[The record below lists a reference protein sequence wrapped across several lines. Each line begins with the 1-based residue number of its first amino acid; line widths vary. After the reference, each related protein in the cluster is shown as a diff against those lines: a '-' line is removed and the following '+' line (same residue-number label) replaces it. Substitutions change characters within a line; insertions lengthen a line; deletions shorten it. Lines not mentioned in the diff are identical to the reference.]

1 MPQARGQG
9 GEVINRAR
17 ELRKRQTEAETIL
30 WNFLR
35 ARKLAG
41 LKFRRQ
47 YAIERM
53 ILDFYCAERKLCIE
67 VDGSIHRLP
76 KQMERDRERTKA
88 LNQMG
93 IRVIR
98 FENSQVMQNIG
109 AVLESIRSV
118 CDD

>member
-1 MPQARGQG
+1 MERGAG
-9 GEVINRAR
+9 GEVTNRAR
-17 ELRKRQTEAETIL
+17 ELRKRQTEAEAIL

-35 ARKLAG
+35 GRKLAG

-47 YAIERM
+47 YVIERM

-76 KQMERDRERTKA
+76 EQAARDAERTNI
-88 LNQMG
+88 LSQMG

-98 FENSQVMQNIG
+98 FGNAEVRESIG
-109 AVLESIRSV
+109 AVLARIRAT
-118 CDD
+118 CEE